1 LPAKANECVILF
13 DGFLCWFAKIEPN
26 NVDHYYYLSAAD
38 MEQFG
43 VRSVIVGEA
52 SAPPSD
58 DEHLRFV
65 RVDWMGLGQ
74 ARPTVRLDR

>member
-1 LPAKANECVILF
+1 
-13 DGFLCWFAKIEPN
+13 
-26 NVDHYYYLSAAD
+26 VDHYYYLSAAD

-65 RVDWMGLGQ
+65 RVDWMGLEQ